1 MKKLIPLLIIILLL
15 LVSCNKEHTC
25 TYGEWQ
31 LLESATCTTEGTEY
45 RTCKC
50 GNSESRTTDMLP
62 HVLVKFEAK
71 SPTCTESGFAAFE
84 YCELCSYT
92 TFAGEL
98 PPAHDI
104 ASVEA
109 KAPTC
114 TEVGHEAYEYCKR
127 CENYNTYTEISAKGH
142 NFVGLECSDCSVL
155 LTAVTIPDSIATLTG
170 GVSAAYYV
178 TDFGLSLLDISGE
191 GAMPDFDI
199 SPFLDLSPTHIR
211 IGDGITS
218 VGKNTFRS
226 MSTIVSVT
234 LGSSVTTI
242 DDGAFADCYRI
253 TEVINRSALSISYN
267 TAHGE
272 IGRFASIITT
282 DTATRVKFID
292 EFVFYIDGNNYTLV
306 SYLGTSEHL
315 TLPKLSEVDTYT
327 VRNYAFFDL
336 DFLLSVEYGD
346 WVAHVG
352 AYAFADCDNL
362 DLN

>member
-1 MKKLIPLLIIILLL
+1 MKKSIPLLIMILLL
-15 LVSCNKEHTC
+15 LVSCNSEHTC
-25 TYGEWQ
+25 EYGKWHT
-31 LLESATCTTEGTEY
+31 LDAPSCTSEGREY

-114 TEVGHEAYEYCKR
+114 TEVGYEAYEYCKR

-142 NFVGLECSDCSVL
+142 NFVGLECSDCSVS
-155 LTAVTIPDSIATLTG
+155 LTAVTIPDSVATIADG
-170 GVSAAYYV
+170 ISAAYYV
-178 TDFGLSLLDISGE
+178 TDFGLSLLDISGD
-191 GAMPDFDI
+191 GAIPDFDI

-211 IGDGITS
+211 IGDGITAI
-218 VGKNTFRS
+218 GKNAFRD
-226 MSTIVSVT
+226 MSTVLSVT

-242 DDGAFADCYRI
+242 ADGAFADCYRI
-253 TEVINRSALSISYN
+253 TEVINKSSLPISYDS
-267 TAHGE
+267 THGE

-282 DTATRVKFID
+282 DTATRVKFIGD
-292 EFVFYIDGNNYTLV
+292 FVFYIDGNNYTLV
-306 SYLGTSEHL
+306 SYLGSAEHL
-315 TLPKLSEVDTYT
+315 ILPKLSEVDTYT

-336 DFLLSVEYGD
+336 DFLLSVEYGEY
-346 WVAHVG
+346 VIHVG
-352 AYAFADCDNL
+352 AYAFAGCDNL
-362 DLN
+362 T